1 MAKND
6 NQRAFDVAVRQLKK
20 QGGRSVND
28 DEGCVYRGPGG
39 SMCAVGAIIADE
51 HYCPSFEGNGVS
63 SPDLGDKIL
72 AAVARSGY
80 CVSRR
85 LLKSMQ
91 VAHDISGSLEDVL
104 IQLRKVAKRHK
115 LNPAVIDEVA

>member
-6 NQRAFDVAVRQLKK
+6 NQRAFDVAVRELKK

-28 DEGCVYRGPGG
+28 DEGCMYRGTNG
-39 SMCAVGAIIADE
+39 SMCAVGALIADE

-63 SPDLGDKIL
+63 SPDLGDKIR

-80 CVSRR
+80 CVSPS
-85 LLKSMQ
+85 LLSELQ
-91 VAHDISGSLEDVL
+91 RAHDAFCRFEDVL
-104 IQLRKVAKRHK
+104 IQLRNVAKRHK
-115 LNPAVIDEVA
+115 LNPAVIDEVV